1 MNKPIRDFAGRAHQL
16 TRPFEGVIAMIPS
29 DDAGDDLP
37 RAVRG
42 FETTASGSVAV
53 VMADGTE
60 AVLTC
65 TAGVS
70 KPFSIVRVKSTGTS
84 AEITSVIGCI

>member
-1 MNKPIRDFAGRAHQL
+1 MNKPIRDFAGRSQQL
-16 TRPFEGVIAMIPS
+16 TRPFEGVVEMTPS
-29 DDAGDDLP
+29 NSSGDDLA

-42 FETTASGSVAV
+42 FETTADGSVAV
-53 VMADGTE
+53 VMADGSE
-60 AVLTC
+60 AILTC

-70 KPFSIVRVKSTGTS
+70 KPFSIVRVKDTGTS